1 MDSGAFSLF
10 IKLIRD
16 DYKLNDD
23 EITRLSHRMLADEKE
38 FERVWEAYK
47 TKARKTRKGV
57 DAFQAMLQDLLG
69 N

>member
-16 DYKLNDD
+16 DYQLNDD
-23 EITRLSHRMLADEKE
+23 EITRLTHRMLADDQE
-38 FERVWEAYK
+38 FARVWEAYK
-47 TKARKTRKGV
+47 TKARKTHKGV
-57 DAFQAMLQDLLG
+57 DAFQSMLQDLLG